1 SSSRGFL
8 RRTALLFC
16 CACCPT
22 LQFLA
27 DKHFAYLLEILS
39 SFAFRHAE
47 AFRTFAGSALQRCV
61 FLRKSAFHLCW
72 QCSPSSH
79 FATQLLQTCWKCFYH
94 RIIRRKTASHFCWKC
109 FVSSHCPT
117 RNRPALLLEMLSSGA
132 FYYGGAL

>member
-1 SSSRGFL
+1 
-8 RRTALLFC
+8 
-16 CACCPT
+16 
-22 LQFLA
+22 
-27 DKHFAYLLEILS
+27 KHFAYLLEILS

-109 FVSSHCPT
+109 FPLAHFT
-117 RNRPALLLEMLSSGA
+117 MEERFALAGDARENLRFQPRLVESRTAKPRKSLPC
-132 FYYGGAL
+132 